1 MRKTIILAFVVAA
14 SLAAVIALWALPT
27 ENEARKRIVDTA
39 QSFKGVPY
47 VYGAES
53 PAAFDCSGFVQ
64 YVYAHAADIELPRN
78 SKGQWAAGKP
88 VAKDAVKPGDI
99 FVFDTVGGGG
109 PSHVAIFLGGD
120 SMIHAISEGPKTGV
134 VVSPI
139 TDHYFGPRMI
149 GARYFIISATPAVAA
164 VKPVKPAE
172 TAVKPAAV
180 PAQEAATPA
189 VTAVKPAAPAAVP
202 TQEAVKP
209 AVTAVKPA
217 AAPEVPVSQVGFVL
231 KPTPEVFTDRIPA
244 ATGTSIA
251 FTITNGTGKSGVFH
265 VFFYKADV
273 DFKKTKILREDR
285 QMIPVGG
292 SVEIAPYLFTEPGIY
307 RLNVK
312 TADNTQLMQRTWKVV
327 DLKG

>member
-1 MRKTIILAFVVAA
+1 MCDIRARCEVDSRRWRAENIPMRKIIIAIFVTAA
-14 SLAAVIALWALPT
+14 SLAAVIALWALPA

-120 SMIHAISEGPKTGV
+120 SMIHAVSEGPKTGV

-149 GARYFIISATPAVAA
+149 GARYFIISA
-164 VKPVKPAE
+164 
-172 TAVKPAAV
+172 V
-180 PAQEAATPA
+180 PAQEAAKPA
-189 VTAVKPAAPAAVP
+189 VAAVKPAAPAAV
-202 TQEAVKP
+202 
-209 AVTAVKPA
+209 
-217 AAPEVPVSQVGFVL
+217 PEVPVSQVGFVL
-231 KPTPEVFTDRIPA
+231 KATPEVFTDRIPA

-251 FTITNGTGKSGVFH
+251 FTITNGTGKNGVFH

-273 DFKKTKILREDR
+273 DFKKTRILREDR